1 MELVEGRVLNDA
13 DNADAPR
20 VAVVNQ
26 TLAERMWPGQSA
38 VARRYRV
45 GSSEREVVGVL
56 RDGVYV
62 FMFEDPRAFAYYPR
76 AQSPGLGQS
85 LHLRASGSLGPV
97 ATELR
102 QIVADLDPNI
112 AMTGLRSME
121 EVMASNRY
129 IVGFVAL
136 FTSLFALAGLLLG
149 SIGVYGLLAV
159 QVAQRGREFGVRMAL
174 GAKARDVVLLV
185 VGRGFWAAV
194 AGCVLGVVLARAT
207 GRVLETL
214 LYEVSPFDLA
224 TFVAV
229 PTVLLTTAVVAS
241 VVPARRAARVSP
253 IVTLREE

>member
-1 MELVEGRVLNDA
+1 V
-13 DNADAPR
+13 
-20 VAVVNQ
+20 
-26 TLAERMWPGQSA
+26 
-38 VARRYRV
+38 
-45 GSSEREVVGVL
+45 
-56 RDGVYV
+56 
-62 FMFEDPRAFAYYPR
+62 
-76 AQSPGLGQS
+76 
-85 LHLRASGSLGPV
+85 RASGPLGQV

-112 AMTGLRSME
+112 AMTGLRTME
-121 EVMASNRY
+121 EVMSSNRY

-136 FTSLFALAGLLLG
+136 FTTLFALAGLLLA

-185 VGRGFWAAV
+185 VGRGFWAAA
-194 AGCVLGVVLARAT
+194 AGCVLGVVLAVAT
-207 GRVLETL
+207 GRVLDTL
-214 LYEVSPFDLA
+214 LYEVSPFDLT